1 MEIFKKIYNY
11 LEERFFSSLIKKIVG
26 NILSFFIMTI
36 LLFGLCWWGIASV
49 RDFLVTVKIEEA
61 VSAGLQSKL
70 NFISLLAV
78 CLLVISTGL
87 LIVTISLLKFSMVR
101 PITNISRTFTEE
113 DISKDLPLMTHD
125 EIRDLSEAYNAF
137 IKKIRTILSTMRQT
151 ALKIALESTKVSKGF
166 KDSSADA
173 QKQGEFA
180 NIILTT
186 SKDVHAAINEVSQN
200 AVTISSSTTEHL
212 KTATAS
218 LQELD
223 EVNNKIGDMTKKL
236 SGFGMTVVELN
247 KNSEKIKDIVLLIKG
262 ISDQTNLLAL
272 NAAIEA
278 ARAGEQGRGFAVVA
292 DEVRKLAERVSG
304 ATEEISVNIN
314 TMLERVQVT
323 LNESNEINEHMQTT
337 KEIVAKTSG
346 DFSRMVKDFENNS
359 MQLNRIASAIE
370 ELSQTNGEITRQVED
385 IHALSRTV
393 SNSLEGS
400 SVFSNGLN
408 KITETM
414 LENVSKFRLGR
425 DGFEEA
431 FLKVKGYRSL
441 YESKLEAAFKKGIN
455 VLDTNYKPVPN
466 TNPQKYTTAYNNF
479 VDTELQ
485 SHFDKALQKIS
496 GSVYCILTDVN
507 GYIGTHHSHLS
518 KELTGDYEKDL
529 QCSRHRK
536 MYFSNETEKRRST
549 NTQPFLFQT
558 YQRDTGEIIT
568 DLSMPIYVNGRHW
581 GAVVVGIKPE
591 SLMKS

>member
-1 MEIFKKIYNY
+1 MELFKNVYNY
-11 LEERFFSSLIKKIVG
+11 LEAHFFNSLVKKIVG

-49 RDFLVTVKIEEA
+49 RDFMVAVKIDEA
-61 VSAGLQSKL
+61 VSAGLQAKL
-70 NFISLLAV
+70 NLISILAV
-78 CLLVISTGL
+78 CLLVISVVL

-101 PITNISRTFTEE
+101 PITGISRTFTEE

-137 IKKIRTILSTMRQT
+137 IKKIRVILSTTRQT

-180 NIILTT
+180 NVILTT
-186 SKDVHAAINEVSQN
+186 SKDVNAAINEVSQN
-200 AVTISSSTTEHL
+200 AVTISTSTTEHL

-218 LQELD
+218 LKELD
-223 EVNNKIGDMTKKL
+223 EVNAKIGDMTKKL

-292 DEVRKLAERVSG
+292 DEVRKLAERVNG

-323 LNESNEINEHMQTT
+323 LNESSEINEHMQTT

-346 DFSRMVKDFENNS
+346 DFTRMVKDFENNS

-385 IHALSRTV
+385 IHALSRSV
-393 SNSLEGS
+393 ANSLEGS

-425 DGFEEA
+425 DSFEET

-441 YESKLEAAFKKGIN
+441 YESKLEAAYKKGIN
-455 VLDTNYKPVPN
+455 VLDTNYKPIPN
-466 TNPQKYTTAYNNF
+466 TNPQKYTTAYNSF

-485 SHFDKALQKIS
+485 SHFDKALKKIS

-507 GYIGTHHSHLS
+507 GYIGTHHSHVS
-518 KELTGDYEKDL
+518 KEMTGDYERDL
-529 QCSRHRK
+529 QYSRHRK

-591 SLMKS
+591 SLMKN